1 MVESFIKVAVQNSSM
16 KNKEAVEAFV
26 ADLSLRGYSDNTV
39 KAYRLTIESALKHSR
54 KHFKEVTTADLKQFL
69 LHLQKEKGCS
79 LKTIN
84 RHANA
89 LRSFFRNHELNTA
102 EKIYL
107 PRVEK
112 TLPTF
117 LNQGETE
124 RLLSC
129 ISNVRDLLIIRFLY
143 ASGLRVSEL
152 VNLNKE
158 DLEGNTVRVH
168 SGKGKKDR
176 VTYVDD
182 GTLQLV
188 GEYLKGRKDDNSA
201 LFINRRGK
209 RLSERHIETIVKKCA
224 VKAGIKKK
232 VTPHTM
238 RHTFATHL
246 LQNNANIVVIQNLL
260 GHASLATTQIYTHVT
275 DEHKKNVYENSH
287 PLSKK

>member
-1 MVESFIKVAVQNSSM
+1 MVENFIKVAVHSDSM
-16 KNKEAVEAFV
+16 NNDEALEAFV

-39 KAYRLTIESALKHSR
+39 KAYRLTIENALKLSG
-54 KHFKEVTTADLKQFL
+54 KHYRRVTTADLKKFL

-79 LKTIN
+79 LKTIK

-89 LRSFFRNHELNTA
+89 LRSFFRSHELSTA
-102 EKIYL
+102 DKIQL

-152 VNLNKE
+152 VNLDKE
-158 DLEGNTVRVH
+158 DLDENVVRVH

-176 VTYVDD
+176 ITYVDE

-188 GEYLKGRKDDNSA
+188 MEYLRGREDDNSA

>member
-1 MVESFIKVAVQNSSM
+1 MVESFIKLSVQNSSM

-69 LHLQKEKGCS
+69 LHLQQERGCS
-79 LKTIN
+79 LKTIS

-89 LRSFFRNHELNTA
+89 LKSFFRNHELATA
-102 EKIYL
+102 DKIQL

-117 LNQGETE
+117 LNQGEIE

-152 VNLNKE
+152 VNLDRE
-158 DLEGNTVRVH
+158 DLEGNVVRVH

-176 VTYVDD
+176 ITYVDE

-188 GEYLKGRKDDNSA
+188 KEYLRGRKDDNSA

>member
-1 MVESFIKVAVQNSSM
+1 MKNEEAVESFVL
-16 KNKEAVEAFV
+16 
-26 ADLSLRGYSDNTV
+26 DLYLRGFSENTV
-39 KAYRLTIESALKHSR
+39 KAYKLTIESALRFSGKHYR
-54 KHFKEVTTADLKQFL
+54 RVTTADLKKFL
-69 LHLQKEKGCS
+69 LHLQQERGCS
-79 LKTIN
+79 LKTIR

-89 LRSFFRNHELNTA
+89 LRSFFRNHGLSTA
-102 EKIYL
+102 DKIQL

-152 VNLNKE
+152 VNLDKE
-158 DLEGNTVRVH
+158 DLEENVVRVH

-176 VTYVDD
+176 ITYVDE

-188 GEYLKGRKDDNSA
+188 MEYLKERKDDNSA

>member
-1 MVESFIKVAVQNSSM
+1 MKNGEAIESFVL
-16 KNKEAVEAFV
+16 
-26 ADLSLRGYSDNTV
+26 DLSLRGYSDNTA
-39 KAYRLTIESALKHSR
+39 KAYKFTVESALRFIGKN
-54 KHFKEVTTADLKQFL
+54 FKEVTTADLKKFL

-79 LKTIN
+79 LKTIS

-89 LRSFFRNHELNTA
+89 LKSFFRNHELGTA
-102 EKIYL
+102 DKIQL

-117 LNQGETE
+117 LNQGEIE
-124 RLLSC
+124 KLLSC

-152 VNLNKE
+152 VNLDRE

-176 VTYVDD
+176 ITYVDE

-188 GEYLKGRKDDNSA
+188 MEYLRGRKDDNSA

-209 RLSERHIETIVKKCA
+209 RLSDRHIETIVKKCA